1 VNELVSL
8 DALAQADLVRAG
20 DVSPRELVEST
31 IDGIER
37 VNPRLNCV
45 IAPLYEQALAAA
57 SAELPDGT
65 FRGVP
70 FLLKDLIATYA
81 GAPMTEGSKLLAGYS
96 PDRDSELVR
105 RLKSSGLVIVAK
117 TNTPEFG
124 ILGTTEPKLFG
135 PTRNPWDTSRTAG
148 GSSGGSAAAVAAAIV
163 PMAHANDGGGSIRIP
178 ASCCGVF
185 GFKPTR
191 ARNPLGPDHGDL
203 ISGLVAEHAV
213 TRSVRD
219 SAALLDATAGPD
231 HGDPYWSPP
240 ARGPFLAEVQRAPGA
255 LRVAFSS
262 DSPTTTPV
270 HHDCVEAVRDAAVLC
285 EELGHRVEE
294 AKPPLNPQLLAEVFD
309 IVWSSG
315 IAASIEGW
323 GRKLSRAVEEGDV
336 EPLTWAV
343 YQRGKEKSAAAYLLA
358 VGELQRMT
366 RSIARFHDDYDLWL
380 TPTVSSPPIP
390 LGQFDSVAENRL
402 RGYERDAEFCPFT
415 PLQNFTGQPAMSVPL
430 WWNGDG
436 LPVGVQ
442 FAARFG
448 DEATL
453 FRLAGQ
459 LERARPW
466 TERRPPV
473 SVSH

>member
-1 VNELVSL
+1 VNDLATL
-8 DALAQADLVRAG
+8 DALAQA
-20 DVSPRELVEST
+20 ELVST
-31 IDGIER
+31 GAITPPEMVEAAINRIER
-37 VNPRLNCV
+37 VNPRLNCI
-45 IAPLYEQALAAA
+45 IAPLYEQAVATA
-57 SAELPDGT
+57 SAELPAGPFT
-65 FRGVP
+65 GVP

-81 GAPMTEGSKLLAGYS
+81 GAPMTEGSKLLALHV
-96 PDRDSELVR
+96 PDHDSELVR
-105 RLKSSGLVIVAK
+105 RMKAIGLVIVGK

-124 ILGTTEPKLFG
+124 ILGTTEPELFG
-135 PTRNPWDTSRTAG
+135 PTRNPWDTKRMVG

-191 ARNPLGPDHGDL
+191 ARNPLGPDRGDL

-231 HGDPYWSPP
+231 LGDPYWAPP
-240 ARGPFLAEVQRAPGA
+240 ADGPFLAEVQKDPRE
-255 LRVAFSS
+255 LRIAFSS
-262 DSPTTTPV
+262 ESPTATPV
-270 HHDCVEAVRDAAVLC
+270 HGDCVEAVRDAAALC
-285 EELGHRVEE
+285 EELGHRVED
-294 AKPPLNPQLLAEVFD
+294 AKPALDPERLAEVID
-309 IVWSSG
+309 VVWTSG

-323 GRKLSRAVEEGDV
+323 GRTLSKAVEEDDV

-343 YQRGKEKSAAAYLLA
+343 YERGREKTAAAYLLA
-358 VGELQRMT
+358 VGELQRMA
-366 RSIARFHDDYDLWL
+366 RNIGRFHDDYDLWL
-380 TPTVSSPPIP
+380 TPTVSSPPLP
-390 LGQFDSVAENRL
+390 LGRFDSVPENRL

-415 PLQNFTGQPAMSVPL
+415 PIQNCTGQPAMSVPL
-430 WWNGDG
+430 WWNDDG
-436 LPVGVQ
+436 LPVGVH

-448 DEATL
+448 DDATL

-466 TERRPPV
+466 AKRRPPV
-473 SVSH
+473 SAVD